1 MIYMN
6 TATVETIAKQPLQA
20 AKSSVYQNKRV
31 IYTVESIFTN
41 KVELTEALYRIA
53 LTKIKPA

>member
-1 MIYMN
+1 MN

-20 AKSSVYQNKRV
+20 VKSSVYQNKRV